1 MRRAFTLVE
10 LIVVIAVMGVILGIS
25 IPAFR
30 ALMGYKER
38 APLEQAIS
46 DVEEVCRNARA
57 RAILDMRV
65 MEVYLNDADDVVA
78 LNTATRTVM
87 GVDMET
93 GLEGRQPEYGEEK
106 VRYQLQ
112 ADMEIIAPVDDEFE
126 GELWLRFYPNGTAE
140 PVELRVFDGEGAYRL
155 AVDPVTG
162 QTVVVNEEGL

>member
-25 IPAFR
+25 IPAFIK
-30 ALMGYKER
+30 MGKK
-38 APLEQAIS
+38 APLERAIS

-65 MEVYLNDADDVVA
+65 MEVYLNDADDVIA

-93 GLEGRQPEYGEEK
+93 GLEGRQPESGEEK
-106 VRYQLQ
+106 VRYQLE

-140 PVELRVFDGEGAYRL
+140 PVELRVFDGEGSYRL

-162 QTVVVNEEGL
+162 QTVVVNEDGL

>member
-25 IPAFR
+25 IPAFIKLR
-30 ALMGYKER
+30 KK
-38 APLEQAIS
+38 APLEQAVS

-65 MEVYLNDADDVVA
+65 MEVYLNAVEDVVA
-78 LNTATRTVM
+78 LRTATRTVM
-87 GVDMET
+87 GVNMET
-93 GLEGRQPEYGEEK
+93 GLEGRQPEYGVEK

-126 GELWLRFYPNGTAE
+126 GELRLRFYPNGTAE
-140 PVELRVFDGEGAYRL
+140 PVELRVFDGEGGYLL

>member
-1 MRRAFTLVE
+1 MKRAFTLVE
-10 LIVVIAVMGVILGIS
+10 LIVVMAIMGVILGIS
-25 IPAFR
+25 IPAFIR
-30 ALMGYKER
+30 LKNK

-46 DVEEVCRNARA
+46 DVEQVCRNARA

-78 LNTATRTVM
+78 LSTATRAVT
-87 GVDMET
+87 GVDIDT
-93 GLEGRQPEYGEEK
+93 GLQSRQPDYGEEK
-106 VRYQLQ
+106 SRYQLQ
-112 ADMEIIAPVDDEFE
+112 ADMEIIAPVDDEFA

-162 QTVVVNEEGL
+162 QTLVVNEEDL

>member
-10 LIVVIAVMGVILGIS
+10 LIVVIAIMGVILGIS
-25 IPAFR
+25 IPAFIR
-30 ALMGYKER
+30 LKNK

-78 LNTATRTVM
+78 LSTATRAVT
-87 GVDMET
+87 GVDIDT
-93 GLEGRQPEYGEEK
+93 GLEARQPDYGEEK
-106 VRYQLQ
+106 ARFQLQ
-112 ADMEIIAPVDDEFE
+112 ADMEIIAPVDDEFA

-162 QTVVVNEEGL
+162 QTIVVNEEDL